1 MRDTRI
7 IILDVILN
15 NLTPLNIFHLD
26 ANFNKWI
33 IGLDF
38 SLLLSILVN
47 YKDEFRSINISSI
60 KELKFKFMYLKLC
73 IKDKFITL
81 SNCKQYSIEMN
92 FGRPVN
98 NTWNK

>member
-1 MRDTRI
+1 MWDTRI
-7 IILDVILN
+7 ITLNVILN

-26 ANFNKWI
+26 ANFDKWI

-47 YKDEFRSINISSI
+47 YKDELRSINISSI
-60 KELKFKFMYLKLC
+60 KELKFKFLYLKWC

-81 SNCKQYSIEMN
+81 
-92 FGRPVN
+92 
-98 NTWNK
+98 